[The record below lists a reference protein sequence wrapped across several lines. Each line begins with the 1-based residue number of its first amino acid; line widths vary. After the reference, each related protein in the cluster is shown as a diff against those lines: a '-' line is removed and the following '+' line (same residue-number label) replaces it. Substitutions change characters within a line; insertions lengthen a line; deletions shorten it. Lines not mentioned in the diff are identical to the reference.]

1 MGCAY
6 FQKRWNEAKNVTCNI
21 LCLMF
26 SSRNVH
32 HVTRLGKFPLWSEL
46 VRSVASARC
55 ACTYIGHEGIA
66 CNGAIA
72 RPGECRATVAQA
84 WTLARW
90 YRGVQRLCYA
100 HSAGG
105 PLRRL
110 PSAQRRSCR
119 STGTL
124 VCAATPPGSAANSMD
139 VAFNVQGIRV
149 GAATSGQSGGLS
161 GAQETVAS

>member
-1 MGCAY
+1 MDCAC
-6 FQKRWNEAKNVTCNI
+6 FRNGSSAAKNIKCKI
-21 LCLMF
+21 FFLKL

-90 YRGVQRLCYA
+90 YRGVQRLC
-100 HSAGG
+100 
-105 PLRRL
+105 
-110 PSAQRRSCR
+110 
-119 STGTL
+119 
-124 VCAATPPGSAANSMD
+124 
-139 VAFNVQGIRV
+139 
-149 GAATSGQSGGLS
+149 
-161 GAQETVAS
+161 